1 MKNDINKAND
11 TIQTKSMG
19 RPKKDLD
26 EDVIANLSQ
35 IGCTQEEIGAVVGIS
50 ARTLQRRYADLVAE
64 NTNTSYQEI
73 NHLKEVLGNI
83 RRKKTNMKKDN
94 KNKQGI
100 KDKGDNMEDIG
111 ENTFLKLREE
121 KLRLKEELEQVK
133 IQRDMALRKL
143 KKIVEMING
152 NKKK

>member
-1 MKNDINKAND
+1 M
-11 TIQTKSMG
+11 
-19 RPKKDLD
+19 L
-26 EDVIANLSQ
+26 E
-35 IGCTQEEIGAVVGIS
+35 
-50 ARTLQRRYADLVAE
+50 
-64 NTNTSYQEI
+64 
-73 NHLKEVLGNI
+73 NI
-83 RRKKTNMKKDN
+83 RRIKTNKKKDN

-100 KDKGDNMEDIG
+100 KDKGDNMNIG

-143 KKIVEMING
+143 NKIVELING

>member
-1 MKNDINKAND
+1 M
-11 TIQTKSMG
+11 
-19 RPKKDLD
+19 
-26 EDVIANLSQ
+26 
-35 IGCTQEEIGAVVGIS
+35 
-50 ARTLQRRYADLVAE
+50 
-64 NTNTSYQEI
+64 
-73 NHLKEVLGNI
+73 LGNI
-83 RRKKTNMKKDN
+83 RRIKTNKKKDN

-100 KDKGDNMEDIG
+100 KDKGDNMNIG

-143 KKIVEMING
+143 NKIVELING